1 MKSFIKKNR
10 IIKLIIVIFIFVSGL
25 FFQRY
30 GVYGE
35 HIYPLFENYIYK
47 FYEYQLKD
55 LKPLDKIQISIT
67 KENYSRLE
75 KSRELAIKFQRNYRT
90 NADNP
95 GYIDAKLLLENQ
107 EKVPI
112 KFRLTGGRA
121 AHFNN
126 PEKKYS
132 LKIKTKN
139 KVLGNTKFSIL
150 NPPVRHFLNEWFF
163 HKFNTYNQ
171 LISNKFELIKVY
183 INNKYKGIY
192 SFEGYPN
199 HSILKNNNKRL
210 APVFSY
216 NSDVAWDLT
225 SNLNIIPGQLD
236 IFNRSP
242 LKPLI
247 DKNVINENPKL
258 QELYNFAFEKML
270 LFKEG
275 SLDLKEVFNLDKM
288 ATLFAELTI
297 LGDFHSLGLWNLK
310 FYLDPETLLI
320 EPIPFDQTYITKIS
334 SLKVCL
340 LPFKEQSSKFNMS
353 FQERFLSD
361 TTFYKN
367 YIKITNKLCEKY
379 YLETFIKTIENEQ
392 ADLEEVLNT
401 EYNKYSFSL
410 ALNKII
416 YNRDF
421 LSSVFKGKR
430 HVNVRLGEEINNN
443 LIKLNFENNFVSPIT
458 LVSVTINK
466 EKIPLDL
473 FMLPYFNNVN
483 YFKEFNLIDEKD
495 VKITLEYRIF
505 GLENIKV
512 LEYKLINSILY
523 LN

>member
-1 MKSFIKKNR
+1 MKSFRKKNSVK
-10 IIKLIIVIFIFVSGL
+10 KLIVLVFIFVSGV

-30 GVYGE
+30 GVYGK

-55 LKPLDKIQISIT
+55 LKPLDKIHISIT
-67 KENYSRLE
+67 KENYSRFE

-90 NADNP
+90 HTDNP

-107 EKVPI
+107 EKIPI

-139 KVLGNTKFSIL
+139 NDLKFTKFSII

-163 HKFNTYNQ
+163 HKFNSYNQ
-171 LISNKFELIKVY
+171 LISNKFEFVKVY
-183 INNKYKGIY
+183 INNRYKGIY
-192 SFEGYPN
+192 SIEGCPN
-199 HSILKNNNKRL
+199 HSILRKNNKSL
-210 APVFSY
+210 GPVFSY
-216 NSDVAWDLT
+216 NADVAWDLT
-225 SNLNIIPGQLD
+225 SNLNIIPAQLD
-236 IFNRSP
+236 IFNRSR

-258 QELYNFAFEKML
+258 QELYNLAFKNMI
-270 LFKEG
+270 LFKGG
-275 SLDLKEVFNLDKM
+275 SLEMNEVFNLDKM
-288 ATLFAELTI
+288 ATLFAEATI
-297 LGDFHSLGLWNLK
+297 FGDFHSLGLWNLK
-310 FYLDPETLLI
+310 FYLNPETLLI
-320 EPIPFDQTYITKIS
+320 EPIPFDQTYITKIM

-340 LPFKEQSSKFNMS
+340 LPFKERPSKFNMS
-353 FQERFLSD
+353 FKERFLSD
-361 TTFYKN
+361 TAFYKN
-367 YIKITNKLCEKY
+367 YIKITNTLCEKY

-392 ADLEEVLNT
+392 ADLEQVLNT
-401 EYNKYSFSL
+401 EYSKYSFGL

-421 LSSVFKGKR
+421 INSVFNGKR
-430 HVNVRLGEEINNN
+430 LLNVRLEEEINNN

-466 EKIPLDL
+466 EKIPLNL

-483 YFKEFNLIDEKD
+483 YFKEFNLRDDKN

-505 GLENIKV
+505 GLEKITV

-523 LN
+523 LK

>member
-1 MKSFIKKNR
+1 MKSFRKNSL
-10 IIKLIIVIFIFVSGL
+10 IKLIILGGGFISGI

-35 HIYPLFENYIYK
+35 HIYPLIKNNIYK

-55 LKPLDKIQISIT
+55 LKPLDKIHISIT
-67 KENYSRLE
+67 KENYSEFE
-75 KSRELAIKFQRNYRT
+75 KTRELAIKFKRNYRVHP
-90 NADNP
+90 DNP

-107 EKVPI
+107 EKIPI

-121 AHFNN
+121 AHYNN

-139 KVLGNTKFSIL
+139 NDIEYTKFSIL

-163 HKFNTYNQ
+163 HKFNSYNE
-171 LISNKFELIKVY
+171 LISNKFEFVKVY
-183 INNKYKGIY
+183 INNRYKGIY
-192 SFEGYPN
+192 SIEGYPN
-199 HSILKNNNKRL
+199 HSILRKNNKSL
-210 APVFSY
+210 GPVFSY
-216 NSDVAWDLT
+216 NADAAWDLT
-225 SNLNIIPGQLD
+225 SNLNIIPAQLD
-236 IFNRSP
+236 IFNRSR

-258 QELYNFAFEKML
+258 QELYNFAFKKML
-270 LFKEG
+270 LFKD
-275 SLDLKEVFNLDKM
+275 SLLDLNEVFNLDKM

-297 LGDFHSLGLWNLK
+297 MGDFHSLGLWNLK

-340 LPFKEQSSKFNMS
+340 LPFKERSSRFNMS
-353 FQERFLSD
+353 FQEMFLSD
-361 TTFYKN
+361 TAFYKN

-379 YLETFIKTIENEQ
+379 YLETFIKTIEDEQ
-392 ADLEEVLNT
+392 EDLEEVLNT
-401 EYNKYSFSL
+401 EYNNYSFSL
-410 ALNKII
+410 ALNKIK

-421 LSSVFKGKR
+421 LNSVFNGKQLL
-430 HVNVRLGEEINNN
+430 NVRLEEEINNN
-443 LIKLNFENNFVSPIT
+443 LIKLNFENNFVTPIT

-483 YFKEFNLIDEKD
+483 YFKEFNLRDEKD

-505 GLENIKV
+505 GLENITV
-512 LEYKLINSILY
+512 LKYELINSILY
-523 LN
+523 LK